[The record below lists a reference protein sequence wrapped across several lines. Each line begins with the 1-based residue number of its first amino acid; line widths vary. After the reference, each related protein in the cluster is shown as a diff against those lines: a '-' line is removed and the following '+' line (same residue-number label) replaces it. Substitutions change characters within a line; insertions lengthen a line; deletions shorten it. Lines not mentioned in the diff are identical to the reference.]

1 VGVTTQMR
9 VLAASQHGV
18 IARRQAH
25 AAGATSDEIVHW
37 IKTGAWVVAGR
48 VALRLAGAPPTD
60 KQRALIAV
68 FDAGCSAAL
77 SHGSAAALWD
87 LPGFRLTELHVTR
100 PRGRSRRRYHFAE
113 VHETRVLLDRHVTV
127 HEGIPVTTPARTIF
141 DLAALLHPKRVE
153 RALETAWSNHLIDGR
168 RMAAV
173 LDDLGK
179 RGRTGTTVMRE
190 ILADRGPDYVPADSG
205 LEGRFRDVL
214 QRDGQAPMVR
224 QIDVGG
230 DRWLGRIDFLD
241 RDAKLIVQIDSD
253 RYHGSLIDKAADKAQ
268 TAALEGAGFVVERF
282 TDFEVWY
289 CADEVARR
297 VRKARRRRRSGE

>member
-1 VGVTTQMR
+1 
-9 VLAASQHGV
+9 
-18 IARRQAH
+18 
-25 AAGATSDEIVHW
+25 
-37 IKTGAWVVAGR
+37 
-48 VALRLAGAPPTD
+48 
-60 KQRALIAV
+60 
-68 FDAGCSAAL
+68 
-77 SHGSAAALWD
+77 
-87 LPGFRLTELHVTR
+87 
-100 PRGRSRRRYHFAE
+100 
-113 VHETRVLLDRHVTV
+113 
-127 HEGIPVTTPARTIF
+127 
-141 DLAALLHPKRVE
+141 
-153 RALETAWSNHLIDGR
+153 
-168 RMAAV
+168 
-173 LDDLGK
+173 
-179 RGRTGTTVMRE
+179 MRE